1 MASGSAIDRL
11 ARSVKNG
18 GAPSWLPRPPQISL
32 HQGTV
37 NSVDLFN
44 GIVGFQFNDPSG
56 LVLPGV
62 RFMQS
67 YTPEN
72 PPAVGHVVWAQHFG
86 TDLIVLG
93 QHVVPANIVIP

>member
-1 MASGSAIDRL
+1 MASGNSIDRL
-11 ARSVKNG
+11 ARSVKRNG
-18 GAPSWLPRPPQISL
+18 QPAWLPRAPQMSL

-67 YTPEN
+67 YSATN
-72 PPAVGHVVWAQHFG
+72 LPAVGHVVWAQHFG